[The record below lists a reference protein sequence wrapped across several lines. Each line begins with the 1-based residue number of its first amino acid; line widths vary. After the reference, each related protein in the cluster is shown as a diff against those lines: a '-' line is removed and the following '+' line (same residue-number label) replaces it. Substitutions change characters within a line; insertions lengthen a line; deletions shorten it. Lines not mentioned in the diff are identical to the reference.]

1 MRRPGPA
8 RRGFTLMEVLVAAA
22 VLSIVMA
29 AIGSAILVAS
39 RAMPGDRNLND
50 NAVRAQQK
58 LDFIASELCW
68 ALNVIE
74 PTSTSIKF
82 TIPDRKG
89 DGDSLAETVRYT
101 WSGVAG
107 DPITRQY
114 NGGTDA
120 VFLDN
125 VHHAEVQYDCKA
137 VIGDGTSESEGP
149 EQLLVS
155 HLEDTGGTIAHRIV
169 EPFQWPGQF
178 LRPSLPPDATGWRP
192 TRVRFQVQRAGAADG
207 MTAVLVNT
215 ADGDCNPTAT
225 TLAQVVLD
233 EAALADDYA
242 WGEIAIPAA
251 PVLDPEQGICLVLAH
266 AGGGPSAW
274 VRYES
279 GGQDTPDCHRI
290 YSTDQG
296 GSWVH
301 EAGLDLVFQLYGT
314 VRSTDAPVRYY
325 LQAVRLVLQV
335 GADPAGRA
343 ATSIKVHNQPEVPAP

>member
-1 MRRPGPA
+1 
-8 RRGFTLMEVLVAAA
+8 MEVVVSTA
-22 VLSIVMA
+22 VLSIVMV

-39 RAMPGDRNLND
+39 RAMPGERNVND
-50 NAVRAQQK
+50 SALRTQQK

-68 ALNVIE
+68 ALQVAE
-74 PTSTSIKF
+74 LTSTSIEF

-89 DGDSLAETVRYT
+89 DGDSLAETIRYA

-120 VFLDN
+120 VFLDS
-125 VHHAEVQYDCKA
+125 VHHAAVEYDRKV

-155 HLEDTGGTIAHRIV
+155 HPEDTGGTITHRIV

-178 LRPSLPPDATGWRP
+178 LRPPLPPEATGWRP
-192 TRVRFQVQRAGAADG
+192 TRVRFQAQQAGPGDG
-207 MTAVLVNT
+207 MSAVLVRT

-233 EAALADDYA
+233 EDDDLTSSYA
-242 WGEIAIPAA
+242 WREIAISGA
-251 PVLDPEQGICLVLAH
+251 PVLAPEQGICLVLAH

-279 GGQDTPDCHRI
+279 GGQDTPDCHSI
-290 YSTDQG
+290 HSSNQG

-301 EAGLDLVFQLYGT
+301 ESALDMVFQLYGT

-325 LQAVRLVLQV
+325 LQAVRIVLQV
-335 GADPAGRA
+335 GPDPAGRA
-343 ATSIKVHNQPEVPAP
+343 STSVRVHNQPEVPAP